1 MVEPQEVSMASNK
14 RDQLL
19 NTAEN
24 LFYRE
29 GYHATGI
36 DRILAES
43 GVAKMTLYKH
53 FKSKDELILA
63 VLDARHELMLT
74 RLRERAARLP
84 PREALLGIFDG
95 LHGMIHGNDAFCGC
109 LFINAAAEY
118 HDRDH
123 PIHRRSSAY
132 KAELLAYLRELLE
145 RLNAPQP
152 LQLARQLQYLLEG
165 ALSMVPVHQRCG
177 GVSRSGSSD
186 PSSLVGLQ
194 GGVARLSA
202 RAAGTS
208 ERAAAAAAGAAAAVP
223 ARRSVEHGAHR
234 GAWRAGPERQGR
246 RRMPAERSRHLMSAP
261 VGRAR

>member
-1 MVEPQEVSMASNK
+1 MASNK

-19 NTAEN
+19 NTAES

-63 VLDARHELMLT
+63 VLEARHELMLT
-74 RLRERAARLP
+74 RLRERERATRLP

-145 RLNAPQP
+145 RLDTPQP
-152 LQLARQLQYLLEG
+152 MQLARQLQYLLEG
-165 ALSMVPVHQRCG
+165 ALSMAHIEGPGEQAR
-177 GVSRSGSSD
+177 D
-186 PSSLVGLQ
+186 AK
-194 GGVARLSA
+194 VA
-202 RAAGTS
+202 
-208 ERAAAAAAGAAAAVP
+208 
-223 ARRSVEHGAHR
+223 
-234 GAWRAGPERQGR
+234 
-246 RRMPAERSRHLMSAP
+246 AERLLEAASI
-261 VGRAR
+261 